1 VLPETWKE
9 EVCAGLDPTRTARVL
24 ADRGM
29 LIPGDN
35 GFTSVRRVSGRPMRV
50 YVLTSKILAGE
61 ADE

>member
-1 VLPETWKE
+1 MLQETWKD

-29 LIPGDN
+29 LIPGDK

-61 ADE
+61 ADD